1 MKKRIGDKMKEELRE
16 GSEMELQVFAKGAKG
31 EGISRFGDI
40 VVLIKNA
47 KIRVGNRYNVKVIKV
62 HRTFVDAELN
72 GAGNQLVGNS
82 VLIL

>member
-1 MKKRIGDKMKEELRE
+1 MEEELKE
-16 GSEMELQVFAKGAKG
+16 GLEMELQVFAKGVRG
-31 EGISRFGDI
+31 EGISRFGNV

-47 KIRVGNRYNVKVIKV
+47 KIRVGNKYNVKVTRV

-72 GAGNQLVGNS
+72 SASNKLVGNS